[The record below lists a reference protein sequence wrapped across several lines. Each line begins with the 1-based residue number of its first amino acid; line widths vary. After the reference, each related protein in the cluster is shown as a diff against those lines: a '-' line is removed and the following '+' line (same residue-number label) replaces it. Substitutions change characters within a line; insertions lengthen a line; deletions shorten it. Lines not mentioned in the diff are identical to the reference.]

1 MTSLYS
7 RVPRLGKL
15 GFCLFSALL
24 WLGSACPSPAQTPQ
38 KVVIPRA
45 SQVVFSY
52 LGVHTHA
59 NFLLFDTGTLDITAM
74 QRDPAQFPRLTLR
87 AHSSLPT
94 DRAALPPDLAAFSNP
109 GDPPLPNPYGP
120 IDGGQGKPGW
130 TLLPQTQG
138 GRHVVKVLA
147 PTRFADWLN
156 GQSPAR
162 RRAYLQPQRY
172 RLTITWG

>member
-1 MTSLYS
+1 MTSFYS

-24 WLGSACPSPAQTPQ
+24 WLGAACPSPAQTPQ
-38 KVVIPRA
+38 KTVVPHA
-45 SQVVFSY
+45 SQVVLSH

-59 NFLLFDTGTLDITAM
+59 NFLLFDTGTLDIAAM
-74 QRDPAQFPRLTLR
+74 QHDPIHFPHLTIR
-87 AHSSLPT
+87 ALSSLPT

-120 IDGGQGKPGW
+120 IEGGSGKPGW
-130 TLLPQTQG
+130 TLLPLHKD
-138 GRHVVKVLA
+138 GRNFVKALV
-147 PTRFADWLN
+147 PTRFADWLA

-172 RLTITWG
+172 RLSITWG